1 MFCKVKKKIIAYLW
15 SGIKLVLGLTCNFI
29 SLLLSY
35 KVSFYDVYTM
45 KKPDFLVTHD
55 PFGNVLPRF
64 VQYKKPS
71 HKRSNQRGFR
81 ISLDDFALHQ
91 L

>member
-45 KKPDFLVTHD
+45 KKSDFLDD

-64 VQYKKPS
+64 VQYKIPF

-81 ISLDDFALHQ
+81 TSLDGFALHQ